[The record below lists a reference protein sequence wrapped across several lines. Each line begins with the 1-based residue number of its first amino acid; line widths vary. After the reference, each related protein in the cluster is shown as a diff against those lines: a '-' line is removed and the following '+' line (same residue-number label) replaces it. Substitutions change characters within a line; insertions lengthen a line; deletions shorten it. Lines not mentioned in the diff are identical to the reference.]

1 MPRGQTNVSATNPD
15 RPPCATALK
24 YDGCTPVADRIRERI
39 IKTGDRFHA
48 NDNQPG
54 YVREI
59 IQRVRPHLA
68 EREDA

>member
-24 YDGCTPVADRIRERI
+24 YDGCTPVADR
-39 IKTGDRFHA
+39 TGDRFHA